1 MTDERPVFG
10 GVHIF
15 FRDFAATA
23 DFYRRLGLE
32 LMPWGE
38 HFARAMLPNGQ
49 SFEFGSA
56 QLSRAYDP
64 GWREPSGATHQKS
77 HIRRNGY
84 DQSVFTAALPGAR
97 NYLTSMGY
105 PARTPVRGFSME
117 RAVQAVVLGLG
128 FDPQADREIDSL
140 EHHERDHG
148 GPRAGRADRDRLLPQ

>member
-64 GWREPSGATHQKS
+64 GWREPSGASANALQFRLAS
-77 HIRRNGY
+77 RDAVDRLF
-84 DQSVFTAALPGAR
+84 SELTAAGYHGHLAPIDAYWGAR
-97 NYLTSMGY
+97 YAEVDDPDGNIVGLQS
-105 PARTPVRGFSME
+105 PV
-117 RAVQAVVLGLG
+117 
-128 FDPQADREIDSL
+128 DPK
-140 EHHERDHG
+140 
-148 GPRAGRADRDRLLPQ
+148 RAGPPPGL